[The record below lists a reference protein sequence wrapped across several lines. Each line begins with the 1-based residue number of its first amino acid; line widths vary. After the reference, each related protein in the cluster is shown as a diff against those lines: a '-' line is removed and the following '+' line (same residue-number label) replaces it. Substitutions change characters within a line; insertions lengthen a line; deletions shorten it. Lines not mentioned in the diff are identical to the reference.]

1 MLDVKKNLIAL
12 AEREGFSQKQVA
24 AELGITQQAYSAW
37 FNRSKGFTLEH
48 LEQVCDIINVSVV
61 DVITYPAKYI
71 DSATLPQE
79 CEECRRKQETI
90 DNLNEYIR
98 LLKSKNKKL

>member
-1 MLDVKKNLIAL
+1 MNDVRKNLMAL
-12 AEREGFSQKQVA
+12 ADREGFSQKQIA

-37 FNRSKGFTLEH
+37 FNRSKGFSFEH
-48 LEQVCDIINVSVV
+48 LERVCEIINVSVV

-90 DNLNEYIR
+90 DNLNEFIR
-98 LLKSKNKKL
+98 LLKKKQKI